1 MAEGEHGSWENR
13 REGPDISDVTLVSGH
28 EDRREVEK
36 SSSGEKE
43 DPGGRLLKS
52 VENRARQ
59 GDKGV
64 CLDTLV
70 QWGLVGSST
79 VVHWSSTRMV
89 SYLDKYGG

>member
-1 MAEGEHGSWENR
+1 M
-13 REGPDISDVTLVSGH
+13 SGH
-28 EDRREVEK
+28 EDRREVEN

-43 DPGGRLLKS
+43 DPGGRLLKP
-52 VENRARQ
+52 VENRAWQ

-64 CLDTLV
+64 CSDILV

-79 VVHWSSTRMV
+79 VVHWSSIRMV